1 MKFQITITKNS
12 FGVSDFHRAKLNDYV
27 HKNGECRAI
36 VEILTPESKKLR
48 GYVMG
53 GLLPLAVY
61 LDGGDYEDD
70 DVCDFY
76 FEEYKKEFTPE
87 YQIFKGE
94 RKLKGASS
102 KGRKA
107 LKNFAEKLLDYLE
120 EQHGIEYGS
129 KVTSPTEFKNFR
141 DKIYPYELQYKNW
154 IDYIRKLN
162 WIK

>member
-1 MKFQITITKNS
+1 LRFNRLQQNLKFNQ
-12 FGVSDFHRAKLNDYV
+12 RKLNDYV
-27 HKNGECRAI
+27 TKNGECRGGL
-36 VEILTPESKKLR
+36 ELYTPESKKLR

-53 GLLPLAVY
+53 GLLPFAVY

-87 YQIFKGE
+87 YQNFKGE

-107 LKNFAEKLLDYLE
+107 LNNFAEKLLEYLE

-129 KVTSPTEFKNFR
+129 KVTSTTEYKKFIEE
-141 DKIYPYELQYKNW
+141 IYPYELQYRNW
-154 IDYIRKLN
+154 LHYCKEMKWL
-162 WIK
+162 K